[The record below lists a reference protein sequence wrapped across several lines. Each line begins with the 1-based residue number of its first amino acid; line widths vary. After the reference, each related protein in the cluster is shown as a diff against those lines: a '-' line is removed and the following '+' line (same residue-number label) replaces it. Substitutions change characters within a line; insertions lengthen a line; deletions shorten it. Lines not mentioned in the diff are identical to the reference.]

1 MKKYYVGAKHIGAA
15 IGRGHNASCTHQ
27 EMGDAIEEAVRTIR
41 SNTDIDCMV
50 VVKIVRVVRRD
61 HPPVVV
67 EDVE

>member
-15 IGRGHNASCTHQ
+15 IGQGRNASCTHQ
-27 EMGDAIEEAVRTIR
+27 EMGDAIEEAVRTVR
-41 SNTDIDCMV
+41 GNPDIDCMV

-61 HPPVVV
+61 RPPVVV